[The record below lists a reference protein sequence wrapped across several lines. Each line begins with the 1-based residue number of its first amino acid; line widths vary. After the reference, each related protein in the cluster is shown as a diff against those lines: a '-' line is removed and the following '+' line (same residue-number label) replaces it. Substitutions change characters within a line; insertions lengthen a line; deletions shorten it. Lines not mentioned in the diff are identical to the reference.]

1 MASPSGWVSE
11 PSHAACSGR
20 DRIFRER
27 LIVSGQVSDVSDPID
42 PAVTNAAVGDAA
54 VLYEEHVDAIHAYVA
69 RRVGRELAADVTAE
83 TFRIAIDQQHS
94 FDPARGSARA
104 WLFGIATHLIRRHW
118 RTEERR
124 LRAMAR
130 SVSHGDQ
137 SGDQTSES
145 IDRVAERVDAG
156 SDARA
161 VLAAVAALESADREL
176 LVLIVWEELRHDE
189 VAQVLG
195 IPIGTVRSRLHR
207 IRRQL
212 RKSMSEATPA
222 DGARARSR
230 NMSTEETTHG

>member
-1 MASPSGWVSE
+1 
-11 PSHAACSGR
+11 
-20 DRIFRER
+20 
-27 LIVSGQVSDVSDPID
+27 VSDPIDPID
-42 PAVTNAAVGDAA
+42 PAVTNAAGTSAAVGDAA
-54 VLYEEHVDAIHAYVA
+54 LLYEEHVDAIHTYVA
-69 RRVGRELAADVTAE
+69 RRIGRDLAADVTAE
-83 TFRIAIDQQHS
+83 TFRIAIDQRHS

-104 WLFGIATHLIRRHW
+104 WLFGIATNLIRRHW

-130 SVSHGDQ
+130 SVPLGDQ
-137 SGDQTSES
+137 SGDQTGDS

-189 VAQVLG
+189 VALVLG
-195 IPIGTVRSRLHR
+195 IPTGTVRSRLHR

-212 RKSMSEATPA
+212 RKSMSEATAA
-222 DGARARSR
+222 DGARTRRRSR
-230 NMSTEETTHG
+230 NMPAEETTHG

>member
-1 MASPSGWVSE
+1 
-11 PSHAACSGR
+11 
-20 DRIFRER
+20 
-27 LIVSGQVSDVSDPID
+27 VSDPID
-42 PAVTNAAVGDAA
+42 PAETNAAETNAPVGDAA

-94 FDPARGSARA
+94 FDPERGSARA
-104 WLFGIATHLIRRHW
+104 WLFGIATNLIRRHW

-130 SVSHGDQ
+130 SVSHGDDC
-137 SGDQTSES
+137 GDQTSES

-212 RKSMSEATPA
+212 RKSMSEATPG

-230 NMSTEETTHG
+230 NVPTEETTHG

>member
-1 MASPSGWVSE
+1 
-11 PSHAACSGR
+11 
-20 DRIFRER
+20 
-27 LIVSGQVSDVSDPID
+27 VSDSID
-42 PAVTNAAVGDAA
+42 PALTNAAGTSASVGDAA
-54 VLYEEHVDAIHAYVA
+54 LLYEEHVDAIHTYVA
-69 RRVGRELAADVTAE
+69 RRIGRDLAADVTAE
-83 TFRIAIDQQHS
+83 TFRIAIDQRQS

-104 WLFGIATHLIRRHW
+104 WLFGIATNLIRRHW

-130 SVSHGDQ
+130 SVPRGDH
-137 SGDQTSES
+137 SGDQAGDL

-156 SDARA
+156 SDVRA
-161 VLAAVAALESADREL
+161 ALAAVAALESADREL

-195 IPIGTVRSRLHR
+195 IPTGTVRSRLHR

-212 RKSMSEATPA
+212 RESMSGETMA
-222 DGARARSR
+222 DGARERGR

>member
-1 MASPSGWVSE
+1 MGSPSEWVSE
-11 PSHAACSGR
+11 PSHTSRSGR
-20 DRIFRER
+20 RHISRER
-27 LIVSGQVSDVSDPID
+27 LFVSGQVPDVRDPVD
-42 PAVTNAAVGDAA
+42 PAVGDAA
-54 VLYEEHVDAIHAYVA
+54 VLYEEHVGAIHAYVA

-83 TFRIAIDQQHS
+83 TFRIAIDQRHS
-94 FDPARGSARA
+94 FDPERGSARA
-104 WLFGIATHLIRRHW
+104 WLFGIATNLIRRHW

-137 SGDQTSES
+137 SSDQTSDP

-161 VLAAVAALESADREL
+161 VVAAVAALESADREL

-230 NMSTEETTHG
+230 SRNMPTEETTHG

>member
-1 MASPSGWVSE
+1 
-11 PSHAACSGR
+11 
-20 DRIFRER
+20 
-27 LIVSGQVSDVSDPID
+27 VSDAFD
-42 PAVTNAAVGDAA
+42 PAVTNAAGTSASVGDAA
-54 VLYEEHVDAIHAYVA
+54 LLYEEHVDAIHTHVA
-69 RRVGRELAADVTAE
+69 RRIGRDLAADVTAE
-83 TFRIAIDQQHS
+83 TFRIAIDQRQS

-104 WLFGIATHLIRRHW
+104 WLFGIATNLIRRHW

-130 SVSHGDQ
+130 SAHPGDQ
-137 SGDQTSES
+137 SGDETGES

-161 VLAAVAALESADREL
+161 VLAAVAALETADREL

-195 IPIGTVRSRLHR
+195 IPTGTVRSRLHR

-212 RKSMSEATPA
+212 RESMSGETMA
-222 DGARARSR
+222 DGARARGR
-230 NMSTEETTHG
+230 NMSAEETTHG

>member
-1 MASPSGWVSE
+1 
-11 PSHAACSGR
+11 
-20 DRIFRER
+20 
-27 LIVSGQVSDVSDPID
+27 VSDPIDPID
-42 PAVTNAAVGDAA
+42 PAVTNAAGTSAAVGDAA
-54 VLYEEHVDAIHAYVA
+54 LLYEEHVDAIHTYVA
-69 RRVGRELAADVTAE
+69 RRIGRDLAADVTAE
-83 TFRIAIDQQHS
+83 TFRIAIDQRHS

-104 WLFGIATHLIRRHW
+104 WLFGIATNLIRRHW

-130 SVSHGDQ
+130 SAPLGLQ
-137 SGDQTSES
+137 SGDQTGDL

-161 VLAAVAALESADREL
+161 ALAAVAELESADREL

-195 IPIGTVRSRLHR
+195 IPSGTVRSRLHR

-212 RKSMSEATPA
+212 RESMSGETMA
-222 DGARARSR
+222 DGARARGR

>member
-1 MASPSGWVSE
+1 M
-11 PSHAACSGR
+11 
-20 DRIFRER
+20 
-27 LIVSGQVSDVSDPID
+27 SDPIDPID
-42 PAVTNAAVGDAA
+42 PAVTNAAGTSAAVGDAA
-54 VLYEEHVDAIHAYVA
+54 LLYEEHVDAIHTYVA
-69 RRVGRELAADVTAE
+69 RRIGRDLAADVTAE
-83 TFRIAIDQQHS
+83 TFRIAIDQRHS

-104 WLFGIATHLIRRHW
+104 WLFGIATNLIRRHW

-130 SVSHGDQ
+130 SAPLGLQ
-137 SGDQTSES
+137 SGDQTGDL

-161 VLAAVAALESADREL
+161 ALAAVAELESADREL

-195 IPIGTVRSRLHR
+195 IPSGTVRSRLHR

-212 RKSMSEATPA
+212 RESMSGETMA
-222 DGARARSR
+222 DGARARGR

>member
-1 MASPSGWVSE
+1 MGSPSEWVSE
-11 PSHAACSGR
+11 PSHTSRSGR
-20 DRIFRER
+20 RQLSCER
-27 LIVSGQVSDVSDPID
+27 FTACGQVTDVRDPID
-42 PAVTNAAVGDAA
+42 PAVGDAA
-54 VLYEEHVDAIHAYVA
+54 VLYEEHVGAIHAYVA

-83 TFRIAIDQQHS
+83 TFRIAIDQRHS
-94 FDPARGSARA
+94 FDPERGSARA
-104 WLFGIATHLIRRHW
+104 WLFGIATNLIRRHW

-137 SGDQTSES
+137 SSDQTSDP

-212 RKSMSEATPA
+212 RKSMSEATA
-222 DGARARSR
+222 AEGARVRRS
-230 NMSTEETTHG
+230 NMPAEETTHG